1 MTLRALWVVLVATT
15 ARAAEPVFH
24 AVQSDGRVETP
35 APAVMERLSSD
46 QWPGWL
52 GLWQRVPEGTTTPPG
67 SCWRLLDGQCVVGGF
82 DVGDGVLGW
91 RSGLLGLLSLDLE
104 KTRLIGPGSV
114 ATPTDLQRDQVLMVN
129 GDMIE
134 GFLTGIDAE
143 QGIGMERGVA
153 AGGAR
158 EVTWY
163 PIHSATQV
171 RVSGKE
177 QPGEGWRVWLRDGSI
192 IDVQG
197 WRREGG
203 TVEMIAPRLPGA
215 AARVTMPWSVVRAI
229 RPPQGALLPM
239 ASLPWQASGGEA
251 LGRLAAA
258 VARVDTD
265 PSPLDLRAVD
275 LLGPGTFVAKLPRPD
290 MHVRLRACLPPRVM
304 DMGGCTLVV
313 RDARTQRTEARLDA
327 DRPDIEWSGRLEGDR
342 LEIDL
347 QPGPGGAMGSVV
359 SLQDAWAFTITAPP
373 GARPPATTAPSE
385 PSGPAGPG

>member
-1 MTLRALWVVLVATT
+1 MTRCALLVLLVATA
-15 ARAAEPVFH
+15 ARAAEPVFR
-24 AVQSDGRVETP
+24 AVQSDGRVEMP
-35 APAVMERLSSD
+35 APVVMERLSSD

-52 GLWQRVPEGTTTPPG
+52 GLWQGMPEGTTTPSG
-67 SCWRLLDGQCVVGGF
+67 SAWRLVDGQCVMGGF

-104 KTRLIGPGSV
+104 RTRLIGPVSAAMPV
-114 ATPTDLQRDQVLMVN
+114 DLQRDQVLMVN
-129 GDMIE
+129 GDRID
-134 GFLTGIDAE
+134 GFLVGIDAE
-143 QGIGMERGVA
+143 RGIGMERGA
-153 AGGAR
+153 AATGAR
-158 EVTWY
+158 DVTWY

-171 RVSGKE
+171 QVSGKD
-177 QPGEGWRVWLRDGSI
+177 QPAEGWRLWLRDGSI
-192 IDVQG
+192 VDVQG

-203 TVEMIAPRLPGA
+203 TVELVAPRLPGSA
-215 AARVTMPWSVVRAI
+215 TRVTVPWSVVLAI

-258 VARVDTD
+258 TARVDTD
-265 PSPLDLRAVD
+265 PSPLDLRAVE

-304 DMGGCTLVV
+304 DMEGCMLVV
-313 RDARTQRTEARLDA
+313 RDARSRRAEARLDA
-327 DRPDIEWSGRLEGDR
+327 TRPDMEWSGQLEGDR

-359 SLQDAWAFTITAPP
+359 SLEDAWAFTIMAPP
-373 GARPPATTAPSE
+373 GARPPSTTAPGE
-385 PSGPAGPG
+385 PSGPAGSG